1 MKCSSDSIIHYIYA
15 YTQYTNSKF
24 DKKIKPQLA
33 LSVFRCQT
41 PGPLRFYIVTLST
54 GFGTMPM
61 AVDKETF
68 EEKHLAP
75 GTTLVVDGTIVAEM
89 LELSAQN
96 E

>member
-1 MKCSSDSIIHYIYA
+1 
-15 YTQYTNSKF
+15 
-24 DKKIKPQLA
+24 
-33 LSVFRCQT
+33 
-41 PGPLRFYIVTLST
+41 
-54 GFGTMPM
+54 MPM

-75 GTTLVVDGTIVAEM
+75 GTALVVDGTIVAEM

>member
-1 MKCSSDSIIHYIYA
+1 MEVANRLIFGEDLEGKSVKA
-15 YTQYTNSKF
+15 R
-24 DKKIKPQLA
+24 
-33 LSVFRCQT
+33 LSVF
-41 PGPLRFYIVTLST
+41 PLSLEIKGEEGST
-54 GFGTMPM
+54 FDEMTELFNAPEDGGFTMPM

-75 GTTLVVDGTIVAEM
+75 GTALVVDGTIVAEM